1 MRRAPR
7 RTRVVAGAACL
18 LGALLATAGTPARA
32 RAQDEL
38 PPSRADS
45 LLDAGRWSEAE
56 ELLYAATRTHPRDPV
71 ARARLGRYLA
81 MKGALRPGLVL
92 VEEAEEFGLPAA
104 TARALARPIHDL
116 IEWRGRA
123 ESAGRDSSIAVRAP
137 SDAGSL
143 LRYPLVR
150 PGQADTVWAELVPRM
165 IGTDSAFGPSPRLG
179 IETLEGF
186 VPALD
191 VADWTLHLH
200 ADTRAAL
207 SALGRRYPVLRS
219 PSGVRVLVAPGRV
232 RPLATALRELAPR
245 WWLLDLAHGLL
256 VVR

>member
-1 MRRAPR
+1 MRGAILRP
-7 RTRVVAGAACL
+7 TLLGAAC
-18 LGALLATAGTPARA
+18 ALVVVGGTPMRA

-56 ELLYAATRTHPRDPV
+56 ELLYAAARTRPRDPI

-92 VEEAEEFGLPAA
+92 VEEAEEFGLTAA
-104 TARALARPIHDL
+104 TARALARPIKGL
-116 IEWRGRA
+116 LEWRERA
-123 ESAGRDSSIAVRAP
+123 ESEGRDSSIAVRPP
-137 SDAGSL
+137 SNASSL
-143 LRYPLVR
+143 LRFPLVR
-150 PGQADTVWAELVPRM
+150 PGSADTVWADLVPRM
-165 IGTDSAFGPSPRLG
+165 IGTDSASGASPRLG
-179 IETLEGF
+179 VEALEGF

-191 VADWTLHLH
+191 VANWTLRLH

-207 SALGRRYPVLRS
+207 SALGRRYPVLRT
-219 PSGVRVLVAPGRV
+219 PSDVRVLVARGRV
-232 RPLATALRELAPR
+232 RPLAEALRELAPR
-245 WWLLDLAHGLL
+245 WWQLDLAHGLL

>member
-1 MRRAPR
+1 MRRAIAL
-7 RTRVVAGAACL
+7 RTL
-18 LGALLATAGTPARA
+18 LGGAWVLVAAAGTPAPA
-32 RAQDEL
+32 RAQEAL

-45 LLDAGRWSEAE
+45 LIDAGRWSEAE
-56 ELLYAATRTHPRDPV
+56 ELLYLAARERPRDPI

-104 TARALARPIHDL
+104 TARALARPIKELLD
-116 IEWRGRA
+116 WRERA
-123 ESAGRDSSIAVRAP
+123 ESVGRDSSIAVRAP

-143 LRYPLVR
+143 LRFPLVR
-150 PGQADTVWAELVPRM
+150 PGSTDTVWADLVPRM
-165 IGTDSAFGPSPRLG
+165 IGTDSASGASPRLG
-179 IETLEGF
+179 IEALEGF

-191 VADWTLHLH
+191 VANSTLRLH
-200 ADTRAAL
+200 ADTRSAL
-207 SALGRRYPVLRS
+207 SALGRRFPVLRT

-245 WWLLDLAHGLL
+245 WWQLDLAHGLL